1 MLLDFVRTNQ
11 TKLQFVERPNVDGLW
26 YLLPDDLLPTEYRK
40 PRPNDTQGWPQTV
53 NATTVRETIPMTE
66 KIQRWLFALNAGL
79 PVGNFA
85 DTFDTWNTGSKV
97 RDSANFITGERL
109 DRDLPKYPTNLLF
122 GCNVVKQ
129 KRLFAWPGG
138 SGISVGTSVI
148 EIETID
154 PNYLPFISYKT
165 YPWLVQHLT
174 IIHPSIYDDRQRV
187 NPFPQN
193 GGRNG
198 NPCYT
203 GILATEPIYI
213 EAARCRKVSAIPS
226 VYNPVWNWNK

>member
-1 MLLDFVRTNQ
+1 MLDSIVAVKSNTLIHTY
-11 TKLQFVERPNVDGLW
+11 RPNIDGLW
-26 YLLPDDLLPTEYRK
+26 WLLPDDQLPTEYRK
-40 PRPNDTQGWPQTV
+40 PRPNDIQGWPQTMNV
-53 NATTVRETIPMTE
+53 TTARETIPMTE
-66 KIQRWLFALNAGL
+66 AIQRWLFALNAGL

-85 DTFDTWNTGSKV
+85 DTFDAWNTGSKV

-109 DRDLPKYPTNLLF
+109 ASGLPKYPTNLLF

-138 SGISVGTSVI
+138 SGIPVGKSVI

-154 PNYLPFISYKT
+154 PNNLPFISYKT
-165 YPWLVQHLT
+165 HPWLVQHLT
-174 IIHPSIYDDRQRV
+174 IIHPSIYDGRQRV

-203 GILATEPIYI
+203 GLLATQPIYI
-213 EAARCRKVSAIPS
+213 EAARCRKVSTIPS
-226 VYNPVWNWNK
+226 VYNPVWDWSK